1 MRVQHKGGD
10 AAREEVGEGKVEHA
24 LLGHHLDHGVDHRRT
39 SAAHTLE
46 RKLEGE
52 ARVHRHHHGD
62 HQELEQRPL
71 AHDVEEHEQRVAQ
84 VRPQYLARR
93 PQRKRGEQ
101 ELDEGLDAG
110 ADEDEEGER
119 VADGAAL
126 VELEHR
132 RKDRESEG
140 VDVGQRHSRDRDV
153 CADDCHRPRV
163 AVADEGGAAEHEE
176 GGERRRPER
185 VVRREGGGC
194 ERLAMVRRVRQRVC
208 GLREQ
213 AREHDGEADGAQH
226 RHERS
231 ERHQLRHE

>member
-119 VADGAAL
+119 VADGAAPDTGENARL
-126 VELEHR
+126 
-132 RKDRESEG
+132 
-140 VDVGQRHSRDRDV
+140 
-153 CADDCHRPRV
+153 ARV
-163 AVADEGGAAEHEE
+163 AGVCGSD
-176 GGERRRPER
+176 ERRRR
-185 VVRREGGGC
+185 TRRT
-194 ERLAMVRRVRQRVC
+194 
-208 GLREQ
+208 
-213 AREHDGEADGAQH
+213 
-226 RHERS
+226 
-231 ERHQLRHE
+231 